1 MAPDA
6 PDQLPEIRTRW
17 SEVSGGID
25 AAHSYQRRFDELV
38 EQGADINGEARFVT
52 GLRPAPARI
61 LDAGC
66 GTGRIA
72 TTLTALGH
80 DVVGVDADPA
90 MIEVARARDDV
101 TRFVH
106 ADLADLALSGQAFD
120 IVLLAG
126 NVVPFVA
133 DGTLVDVLRRMHE
146 HLTLDGVL
154 VAGWSLPGNQP
165 GGAAAVSTEA
175 YERAAFAA
183 GLVLVTRYASW
194 DAEQWPGDGS
204 YALTLHRRR

>member
-1 MAPDA
+1 MIVAPHD
-6 PDQLPEIRTRW
+6 LPEIRTRW

-25 AAHSYQRRFDELV
+25 AAHAYQHRLDELV
-38 EQGADINGEARFVT
+38 RSGADLDGEALFVN
-52 GLRPAPARI
+52 GLHAPPARI

-66 GTGRIA
+66 GTGRVA
-72 TTLTALGH
+72 TKLTALGH

-106 ADLADLALSGQAFD
+106 ADLAGLVLNAQAFD

-126 NVVPFVA
+126 DVVPFLA
-133 DGTLVDVLRRMHE
+133 DGTLVQVLRRLRA
-146 HLTLDGVL
+146 HLTLDGLL
-154 VAGWSLPGNQP
+154 VSGWALPGHEP
-165 GGAAAVSTEA
+165 EGAAAVSPQD

-183 GLVLVTRYASW
+183 RLSLVRRYASW
-194 DAEQWPGDGS
+194 HADRWPGDGS

>member
-1 MAPDA
+1 MPPGD
-6 PDQLPEIRTRW
+6 LPEIRTRW

-25 AAHSYQRRFDELV
+25 AAHAYQRRFDELV
-38 EQGADINGEARFVT
+38 DRGADIDGEARFVT
-52 GLRPAPARI
+52 GLRPPPARI

-72 TTLTALGH
+72 TKLTALGH

-90 MIEVARARDDV
+90 MIEVARERDDV

-106 ADLADLALSGQAFD
+106 ADLVDLTLNAQTFD
-120 IVLLAG
+120 IILLAG
-126 NVVPFVA
+126 NVVPFLA
-133 DGTLVDVLRRMHE
+133 DDTLVEVLRRMRE

-154 VAGWSLPGNQP
+154 VAGWSLPGHQP
-165 GGAAAVSTEA
+165 EGADAVSADA
-175 YERAAFAA
+175 YDRAALAA
-183 GLVLVTRYASW
+183 GLVLTSHYASW
-194 DAEQWPGDGS
+194 DAERWPGDGS

>member
-1 MAPDA
+1 MPPGD
-6 PDQLPEIRTRW
+6 LPEIRTRW

-25 AAHSYQRRFDELV
+25 AAHAYQRRFDELV
-38 EQGADINGEARFVT
+38 DRGADIDGEARFVT
-52 GLRPAPARI
+52 GLRPPPARI

-72 TTLTALGH
+72 TKLTALGH

-90 MIEVARARDDV
+90 MIEVARERDDV

-106 ADLADLALSGQAFD
+106 ADLVDLTLNAQTFD
-120 IVLLAG
+120 IILLAG
-126 NVVPFVA
+126 NVVPFLA
-133 DGTLVDVLRRMHE
+133 DDTLVEVLRRMRE

-154 VAGWSLPGNQP
+154 VAGWSLPGHQP
-165 GGAAAVSTEA
+165 EGAAAVSADA
-175 YERAAFAA
+175 YDRAALAA
-183 GLVLVTRYASW
+183 GLVLTSHYASW
-194 DAEQWPGDGS
+194 DAERWPGDGS

>member
-1 MAPDA
+1 MPPGD
-6 PDQLPEIRTRW
+6 LPEIRTRW

-25 AAHSYQRRFDELV
+25 AAHAYQRRFDELV
-38 EQGADINGEARFVT
+38 DRGADIDGEARFVT
-52 GLRPAPARI
+52 GLRPPPARI

-72 TTLTALGH
+72 TKLTALGH

-90 MIEVARARDDV
+90 MIEVTRERDDV

-106 ADLADLALSGQAFD
+106 ADLVDLTLNAQTFD
-120 IVLLAG
+120 IILLAG
-126 NVVPFVA
+126 NVVPFLA
-133 DGTLVDVLRRMHE
+133 DDTLVEVLRRMRE

-154 VAGWSLPGNQP
+154 VSGWSLPGHQP
-165 GGAAAVSTEA
+165 EGAAAVSADA
-175 YERAAFAA
+175 YDRAALAA
-183 GLVLVTRYASW
+183 GLVLTSHYASW
-194 DAEQWPGDGS
+194 DAERWPGDGS

>member
-1 MAPDA
+1 MPPGD
-6 PDQLPEIRTRW
+6 LPEIRTRW

-25 AAHSYQRRFDELV
+25 AAHAYQRRFDELV
-38 EQGADINGEARFVT
+38 DRGADIDGEARFVT
-52 GLRPAPARI
+52 GLRPPPARI

-72 TTLTALGH
+72 TKLTALGH

-90 MIEVARARDDV
+90 MIEVARERDDV

-106 ADLADLALSGQAFD
+106 ADLVDLTLNAQTFD
-120 IVLLAG
+120 IILLAG
-126 NVVPFVA
+126 NVVPFLA
-133 DGTLVDVLRRMHE
+133 DDTLVEVLRRMRE

-154 VAGWSLPGNQP
+154 VSGWSLPGHQP
-165 GGAAAVSTEA
+165 EGAAAVSADA
-175 YERAAFAA
+175 YDRAALAA
-183 GLVLVTRYASW
+183 GLVLTSHYASW
-194 DAEQWPGDGS
+194 DAERWPGDGS